1 MQNSAVG
8 GIVSGMK
15 ILTVLVS
22 IFFLSAGAFALSFGD
37 FVKNVKTAAEEA
49 TASSDSISALKTK
62 QEATLAK
69 YKQNKQTFLKG
80 FADVAQSCGA
90 DALAAKAENA
100 LKTVEA
106 QKGKVDAVEV
116 AKVTDELLTDAKSSS
131 VVSLPANA
139 ASSAKEA
146 CTGGLDNIGRA
157 IQGEVEVAREISD
170 LAKQVG
176 DIMRNG
182 TTAEKIQV
190 SSTLSP
196 TIELAKTIPQ
206 DISKSKDV
214 VLSMVDSLKGKVSIP
229 ESLKSVLRL

>member
-1 MQNSAVG
+1 
-8 GIVSGMK
+8 MK

-22 IFFLSAGAFALSFGD
+22 IFSLSVGAFALGFGD

-146 CTGGLDNIGRA
+146 CTGGLDNIGKA
-157 IQGEVEVAREISD
+157 IQGEAEVAREISD

-229 ESLKSVLRL
+229 ESLKSALGL

>member
-1 MQNSAVG
+1 
-8 GIVSGMK
+8 MK
-15 ILTVLVS
+15 FLTLFISILS
-22 IFFLSAGAFALSFGD
+22 LSAGAYAISFGD
-37 FVKNVKTAAEEA
+37 FVKNVKSAAEEA
-49 TASSDSISALKTK
+49 TASSDSISSLKTK

-90 DALAAKAENA
+90 NALAAKAENA

-106 QKGKVDAVEV
+106 QKEKVDAVEV

-131 VVSLPANA
+131 VVTMPANA
-139 ASSAKEA
+139 ASSVKEV
-146 CTGGLDNIGRA
+146 CTGGLDNIGKA
-157 IQGEVEVAREISD
+157 IQGEAEVAKEISD

-176 DIMRNG
+176 EIMRNG

-214 VLSMVDSLKGKVSIP
+214 VVSMVDSLKGKVSIP
-229 ESLKSVLRL
+229 ESLKSALGL

>member
-1 MQNSAVG
+1 
-8 GIVSGMK
+8 MK

-22 IFFLSAGAFALSFGD
+22 ILVGR
-37 FVKNVKTAAEEA
+37 V
-49 TASSDSISALKTK
+49 
-62 QEATLAK
+62 
-69 YKQNKQTFLKG
+69 
-80 FADVAQSCGA
+80 CGA

-106 QKGKVDAVEV
+106 QKEKVDAVEV
-116 AKVTDELLTDAKSSS
+116 AKVTDELLTDAKSSA

-146 CTGGLDNIGRA
+146 CTGGLDNIGKA
-157 IQGEVEVAREISD
+157 IQGEAEVAKEISE

-176 DIMRNG
+176 EIMRNG

-214 VLSMVDSLKGKVSIP
+214 VVSMVDSLKGKVSIP
-229 ESLKSVLRL
+229 ESLKTALGL